1 MTQRAR
7 MQKAKEQGSYQQITE
22 IQGGFSCNMLN
33 HHKEENAVAIIFTTS
48 YCHPIMLEIKPV
60 NTA

>member
-1 MTQRAR
+1 
-7 MQKAKEQGSYQQITE
+7 MQKVKEQGSYQQITE

-48 YCHPIMLEIKPV
+48 YCHPIMPEIKPV